1 MCEENIKLG
10 DYIVIQRQKYTK
22 LYKFTGKTAV
32 AVLGKQKIDL
42 SSIEGLPYFS
52 TFRMMPQNG
61 DKSGVFKLEIC
72 TNPHD
77 IKESISIDKSGTDN
91 RDILDD
97 GRSQVLTEDEIKNL
111 RETCETSTEIVE
123 HLVDNSKTF
132 NSKTEYAQEK
142 YLRRKEKKYYEYVQI
157 RKPSVRLI
165 FDIYFRQDPDKM
177 MNMRMDTLS
186 QIISYSGICSTGQYM
201 VYESGTNGICLA
213 AFLNS
218 MGDSGDSH
226 IVYVHQGNVPHKQA
240 VLALN
245 FPESYNEKYTPVN
258 IYSVLRHFYQ
268 KDSTSDVVKAE
279 DTEPEP
285 KKVKLEDEEKKKWE
299 LENTKAC
306 SIMRQKVD
314 SLVIVAKEHPTAI
327 FKELVQFVRPGRP
340 FVIYSPYQEIAT
352 ECFTELKANQP
363 VLNVRIYSSF
373 LRTYQV
379 LADRTH
385 PDVSMNGNSGFI
397 ICGYVI
403 NQNTE

>member
-165 FDIYFRQDPDKM
+165 FDIYFRQDPDKI

-186 QIISYSGICSTGQYM
+186 QIISYSGICSTGEYM

-218 MGDSGDSH
+218 MGDSGNSH

-245 FPESYNEKYTPVN
+245 FPESYTEKYTPVN

-268 KDSTSDVVKAE
+268 KDCTSDVAKAE

-299 LENTKAC
+299 LENAKAC

-403 NQNTE
+403 NQNNE

>member
-218 MGDSGDSH
+218 MGDAGDSH

-268 KDSTSDVVKAE
+268 KDSTSDVAKAE